1 MKKAILNK
9 TLALSLAGI
18 ALFGAASCDSKDNT
32 SIPAIS
38 TGDSYNPKN
47 ETEALT
53 MATQTP
59 EQVFNPFFSSSTA
72 DASIIS
78 MTQMGMIGND
88 KNGNPSTAKDGSSVV
103 VWDYEIKRDTTNDT
117 STYYFVLRNDVK
129 FSNGS
134 SLSIKDVL
142 FNLYVYLDPVYNGST
157 TMYSTDIVGLSEYR
171 TQTANS
177 NEQDGFMD
185 QFNQDAESRVEALL
199 EAYDDITDTAKEELT
214 EKSFGEYLQ
223 QYAEDEGGSYSN
235 VYNDYV
241 KAVSL
246 FKEELDSDYKNASTQ
261 TPSEITFVDKD
272 KNEHKGLLQSIQEVF
287 LYNEGI
293 IKWNAKDKELYTST
307 GHTLEQIR
315 ALSESQCKQILID
328 SYIPD
333 QIDQVVT
340 YWATAQELR
349 TYIANQLAEEY
360 LTGSDM
366 KYKNISGIQFANKE
380 NTVTVNGIQ
389 YGKPGYENGE
399 LVEGNEVLSITINGV
414 DPKAIW
420 NFAFGVAPMYYYS
433 NAEQIA
439 LFDYESH
446 FGVEYASQDFRDNV
460 LRDKTKTKVPVGAG
474 AYKASSK
481 NGSTSGIV
489 SPAEFFDQTTV
500 YFTRNEYFKDSK
512 TGKSAVIKNIYFRV
526 LTEEQLLNA
535 LYTGEIDYC
544 EPSAKTETVNE
555 LLGKKSEGFD
565 TLSVKTQGYGYVG
578 INAGKVENM
587 YVRQAIMHS
596 IDVQGI
602 CNYYGSTAER
612 INRAMSKESW
622 AYPTGCTP
630 YYPYIKDAIPDDL
643 SVVNPAYK
651 EFVESEGLKAGEKMS
666 DAQQI
671 KFIDYLVCTKGNV
684 AKDGLYDGLKYT
696 FTIAGSSD
704 DHPAFNAFTN
714 AAQFLNKCG
723 FQITVTK
730 DSNALIKLTT
740 GSLEVW
746 AAAWSS
752 TLDPDMYQVYHKDSK
767 ATAVTN
773 WGYPS
778 ILNNSTKY
786 STEYT
791 IVNKLS
797 SIIMKA
803 RKTNDQDLRK
813 EYYAEALD
821 LVMQLAVELPTYQRQ
836 DLSAFNANKL
846 DKNSLVI
853 GDDLTSV
860 NGVTSAI
867 WRASLVA

>member
-1 MKKAILNK
+1 MKKAIFNK
-9 TLALSLAGI
+9 ALALGLAGL
-18 ALFGAASCDSKDNT
+18 AVFGATSCDKGENT
-32 SIPAIS
+32 DKTNI
-38 TGDSYNPKN
+38 KN
-47 ETEALT
+47 ETDALI

-78 MTQMGMIGND
+78 MTQMGMLAND
-88 KNGNPSTAKDGSSVV
+88 KYGNPSTAKGGSSVV
-103 VWDYEIKRDTTNDT
+103 VYDYEIKRDDINDT

-134 SLSIKDVL
+134 SLTIKDVL

-157 TMYSTDIVGLSEYR
+157 TIYSTDIVGLSEYR
-171 TQTANS
+171 TQTANE
-177 NEQDGFMD
+177 NEQDSFMEN
-185 QFNQDAESRVEALL
+185 FNNNAESRIEALI
-199 EAYDDITDTAKEELT
+199 EAFDDITDEHDEDFTEE
-214 EKSFGEYLQ
+214 SFGNYLKK
-223 QYAEDEGGSYSN
+223 YALDEGGSYSN

-246 FKEELDSDYKNASTQ
+246 FKEEIDSDWTNASTEN
-261 TPSEITFVDKD
+261 PSEITFVDKE
-272 KNEHKGLLQSIQEVF
+272 KNEHKNLLETAQEVF

-293 IKWNAKDKELYTST
+293 IKWNAKDAIIETTS
-307 GHTLEQIR
+307 GHSLEEIR
-315 ALSESQCKQILID
+315 ALSEAQCKQLIID
-328 SYIPD
+328 AYVPE

-340 YWATAQELR
+340 YWATATELR

-360 LTGSDM
+360 LTGNTM
-366 KYKNISGIQFANKE
+366 KYKNISGIKFANQKE
-380 NTVTVNGIQ
+380 TVTVNGIQ
-389 YGKPGYENGE
+389 YAAPKYEGNDVIE
-399 LVEGNEVLSITINGV
+399 SNEVLSITINGV

-420 NFAFGVAPMYYYS
+420 NFAFAVAPMYYYS
-433 NAEQIA
+433 NSEQIA
-439 LFDYESH
+439 AFDYEEH
-446 FGVEYASQDFRDNV
+446 FGVKYADQDFRDNV
-460 LRDKTKTKVPVGAG
+460 LRDKNKTKVPVGAG

-481 NGSTSGIV
+481 TGTTSDSV
-489 SPAEFFDQTTV
+489 SASEFFDQTTV
-500 YFTRNEYFKDSK
+500 YFTRNDYFIDQKSK
-512 TGKSAVIKNIYFRV
+512 KTATIKNIYFRV
-526 LTEEQLLNA
+526 LTEEGLLNA

-544 EPSAKTETVNE
+544 EPSAKQDTISE
-555 LLGKKSEGFD
+555 LLGKKAQGFD
-565 TLSVKTQGYGYVG
+565 TISVKTQGYGYVG
-578 INAGKVENM
+578 INASKVENM

-596 IDVQGI
+596 IDVQAI
-602 CNYYGSTAER
+602 CNYYGATAER
-612 INRAMSKESW
+612 INRSMSSESW
-622 AYPTGCTP
+622 AYPEGCTP
-630 YYPYIKDAIPDDL
+630 YYPYIGDEIPADL

-651 EFVESEGLKAGEKMS
+651 EFVESKGLKSGQTMTSE
-666 DAQQI
+666 QQQE
-671 KFIDYLVCTKGNV
+671 FIDYLVCTKGKI

-704 DHPAFNAFTN
+704 EHPAFLAFTT
-714 AAQFLNKCG
+714 AAAFLNKCG

-778 ILNNSTKY
+778 ILNNPTKY
-786 STEYT
+786 SAEYT
-791 IVNKLS
+791 IVNQLS

-813 EYYAEALD
+813 SYYSQALD

-846 DKNSLVI
+846 DKNSLVH
-853 GDDLTSV
+853 GEDLTSV